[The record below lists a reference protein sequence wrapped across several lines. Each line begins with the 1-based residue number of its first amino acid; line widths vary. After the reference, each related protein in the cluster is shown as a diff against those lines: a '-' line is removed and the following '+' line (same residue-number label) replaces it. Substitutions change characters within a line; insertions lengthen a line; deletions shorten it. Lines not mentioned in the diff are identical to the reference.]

1 MSAPLVLSV
10 DLTDTAMLD
19 RVWPILSNLEVIAVN
34 QHWAGSPGQLLL
46 TDASVFPSKLSASG
60 YYSYPGTLGQCDTS
74 ATFPSHPLYSRFT
87 RGPLMVMVIVM
98 VNAAMLQCCN
108 GDGDGDGDGAMAH
121 SISVPA
127 VSRLRTL
134 LSYFMLTCAITMTH
148 NEGQSRGWQNVPG
161 MLGYE

>member
-74 ATFPSHPLYSRFT
+74 ATFPSHPLHSHFT
-87 RGPLMVMVIVM
+87 RGPLMVMVM

-108 GDGDGDGDGAMAH
+108 AAMVMVMVMVMVQWHIPSQCPLSQGCAH
-121 SISVPA
+121 CCRI
-127 VSRLRTL
+127 L
-134 LSYFMLTCAITMTH
+134 C
-148 NEGQSRGWQNVPG
+148 
-161 MLGYE
+161 